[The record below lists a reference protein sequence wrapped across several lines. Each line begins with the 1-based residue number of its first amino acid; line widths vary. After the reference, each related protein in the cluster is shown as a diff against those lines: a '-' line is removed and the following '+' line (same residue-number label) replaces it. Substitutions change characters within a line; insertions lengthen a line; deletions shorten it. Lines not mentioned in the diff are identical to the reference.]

1 MEPGPGVTVAQPT
14 SPFVASDTG
23 EPVEQ
28 YLATDMARR
37 SVRFIPFV
45 VAAGLA
51 GWGLAGAAS
60 SAYAIAIVLVN
71 FLVAAALLSWTARIS
86 LGLMMG
92 AALFGYLAR
101 LGLIGLAFWAFK
113 DAGWMSVWPFGLTLV
128 TTHLGLLLWET
139 RFVSASLAY
148 PGLKPTSKES

>member
-1 MEPGPGVTVAQPT
+1 VEPGPGVTVAQPA

-28 YLATDMARR
+28 HLATDMARR

-45 VAAGLA
+45 VVAGLV

-101 LGLIGLAFWAFK
+101 LGLIGLAFWAVK

-128 TTHLGLLLWET
+128 ITHLGLLLWET